1 MIIFEEMN
9 RYYTENGFAVFE
21 RFYNEGFINDLID
34 VLEQSGA
41 LSYDTAMDAN
51 LYRSVPAVKELCV
64 SAPFIELIREAT
76 GLNAKP
82 VKAFILDKTS
92 TANWGL
98 DWHQD
103 LKITVKEKIEA
114 EGYHSWTTEAGITHV
129 VPPINILQNMT
140 ALRIHLDDCNEQN
153 GAMWVLPGTHRQGI
167 IDAQDVPV
175 ILQGTK
181 IFTCNAAK
189 GSVMLMSQLLLHKSP
204 YSLSEMPRRVLHIE
218 YSAEELAEG
227 LEWW

>member
-1 MIIFEEMN
+1 MN
-9 RYYTENGFAVFE
+9 TEYLENGFAFFD
-21 RFYNEGFINDLID
+21 RFYSEGFTGSLLDA
-34 VLEQSGA
+34 LEESGA
-41 LSYDTAMDAN
+41 LSYDTAFDAN
-51 LYRSVPAVKELCV
+51 LYRSVPAIAELCT
-64 SAPFIELIREAT
+64 SEPLIELVKDAT
-76 GLNAKP
+76 GLDAKP

-92 TANWGL
+92 ASNWGL

-103 LKITVKEKIEA
+103 LKITVKEKVEA
-114 EGYHSWTTEAGITHV
+114 EGYHNWTTEAGVTHV
-129 VPPINILQNMT
+129 VPPVNVLQNMT

-167 IDAQDVPV
+167 IDAQDVPA
-175 ILQGTK
+175 ILHETK
-181 IFTCNAAK
+181 IYTCNAAK

-218 YSAEELAEG
+218 YSAEALAEE

>member
-1 MIIFEEMN
+1 M
-9 RYYTENGFAVFE
+9 
-21 RFYNEGFINDLID
+21 
-34 VLEQSGA
+34 
-41 LSYDTAMDAN
+41 
-51 LYRSVPAVKELCV
+51 PAIRELCV

-114 EGYHSWTTEAGITHV
+114 EGYHNWTTEAGITHV

-167 IDAQDVPV
+167 IDAQDVPA
-175 ILQGTK
+175 ILQGKK
-181 IFTCNAAK
+181 IHTCNTAK

-218 YSAEELAEG
+218 YSAEELAVG

>member
-1 MIIFEEMN
+1 MN
-9 RYYTENGFAVFE
+9 RDYLENGFAFFE
-21 RFYNEGFINDLID
+21 HFYNEGFTDGLLD

-41 LSYDTAMDAN
+41 LSYDTTFDAN
-51 LYRSVPAVKELCV
+51 LYRSVPVVKELCA
-64 SAPFIELIREAT
+64 SAPLIELVKDVT
-76 GLNAKP
+76 GLDAKP

-92 TANWGL
+92 TSNWGL

-103 LKITVKEKIEA
+103 LKITVKEQKEA
-114 EGYHSWTTEAGITHV
+114 EGYYNWTTEAGITHV
-129 VPPINILQNMT
+129 VPPVNVLQNMT
-140 ALRIHLDDCNEQN
+140 ALRIHLDDCNEKN

-167 IDAQDVPV
+167 IDLQDVPAM
-175 ILQGTK
+175 LQGTK
-181 IFTCNAAK
+181 IYTCNAVK

-218 YSAEELAEG
+218 FSAEELAEG